1 MMNGM
6 RQSAARDR
14 STRASG
20 RRHEHGRESGMNNPL
35 DYSGKVA
42 LVTGAAAGMGLATA
56 RAFAEAGAAVVL
68 ADFREDAVKAAAE
81 ELVAAGRK
89 ALAVRCD
96 VSDDAQVAAMVDRA
110 VAAFGR
116 LDAAFN
122 NAGVMARIAP
132 TAESTRED
140 WDRVIGVNLR
150 GVWSCMK
157 HELRQMDRQGSGA
170 IVNNASVGALTGN
183 PGIGSYIASK
193 HGVVGLTRT
202 AALEYIKH
210 GIHVN
215 AVNPGLIDTQ
225 IGHDVFKGG
234 EEEYVKAATGV
245 PIGRAGRPEE
255 IASAVLWLCSP
266 AASYVVGQ
274 GLTADGGMTVG

>member
-1 MMNGM
+1 M
-6 RQSAARDR
+6 SI
-14 STRASG
+14 S
-20 RRHEHGRESGMNNPL
+20 L
-35 DYSGKVA
+35 DFTGKVA

-56 RAFAEAGAAVVL
+56 NAFAAAGAAVVL
-68 ADFREDAVKAAAE
+68 ADYKEGAVKLAAE
-81 ELVAAGRK
+81 RLVAAGQK
-89 ALAVRCD
+89 AIAIRCD
-96 VSDDAQVAAMVDRA
+96 VSDDAQVAAMVDRT
-110 VAAFGR
+110 VAEFGR

-122 NAGVMARIAP
+122 NAGVMAHIAP
-132 TAESTRED
+132 TADSTRED
-140 WDRVIGVNLR
+140 WDRVIGINLR

-157 HELRQMDRQGSGA
+157 YELRQMQRQGGGA

-202 AALEYIKH
+202 AALEYVKH
-210 GIHVN
+210 GIRVN

-225 IGHDVFKGG
+225 IARDVVSGD
-234 EEEYVKAATGV
+234 EQSYAEAAKSV

-266 AASYVVGQ
+266 GASYVVGHA
-274 GLTADGGMTVG
+274 LTVDGGMTVV

>member
-1 MMNGM
+1 MN
-6 RQSAARDR
+6 
-14 STRASG
+14 
-20 RRHEHGRESGMNNPL
+20 NNPL
-35 DYSGKVA
+35 DFTGKVA
-42 LVTGAAAGMGLATA
+42 LVTGAASGMGLATSQG
-56 RAFAEAGAAVVL
+56 FAEAGAAVVL
-68 ADFREDAVKAAAE
+68 ADFREDAVKVEAQK
-81 ELVAAGRK
+81 LMAAGYK
-89 ALAVRCD
+89 AIAFRCD
-96 VSDDAQVAAMVDRA
+96 VSEDAQVAAMVDRT
-110 VAAFGR
+110 VAEFGR

-132 TAESTRED
+132 TADSTRED
-140 WDRVIGVNLR
+140 WDRVIGINLR

-157 HELRQMDRQGSGA
+157 HELRQMQRQGSGA

-210 GIHVN
+210 GIRVN

-225 IGHDVFKGG
+225 IARDVVSGD
-234 EEEYVKAATGV
+234 EQAYAEIATHV

-255 IASAVLWLCSP
+255 IASAVLWLCSQE
-266 AASYVVGQ
+266 ASYVVGQ
-274 GLTADGGMTVG
+274 ALTVDGGMTVV